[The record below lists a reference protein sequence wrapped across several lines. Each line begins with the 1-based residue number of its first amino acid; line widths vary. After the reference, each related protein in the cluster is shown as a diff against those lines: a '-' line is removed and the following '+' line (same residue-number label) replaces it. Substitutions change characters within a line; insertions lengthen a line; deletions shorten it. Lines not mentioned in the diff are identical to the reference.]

1 MIIKRLYTI
10 HERGNFME
18 LRGNRVKIVPMEL
31 KHVYNLR
38 NWGYH
43 ENPLLADYNLP
54 DLTDDE
60 LEDWYYYKTNKFNQK
75 YFSVFNEENRMIG
88 YFGIK
93 KVRKLFKDAM
103 LGIVFD
109 PNYTNQ
115 GYGTESIGVFLDYY
129 FNVLNMK
136 KLYLE
141 VTKFNKRALR
151 CYEKSGFKIVDEYL
165 YEFFDQEI
173 DTNNPYF
180 VQEQSSF
187 VIKRGKIYNYIYKM
201 EIDKKTYLRERD
213 KSGAKVENQ
222 IKPTVE

>member
-1 MIIKRLYTI
+1 
-10 HERGNFME
+10 ME

-141 VTKFNKRALR
+141 VAKFNKRALR